1 MSPAT
6 ALSSTARLYDTTVRH
21 VRTSPL
27 KHDFVHRSYSW
38 FVDLDDLPRLGW
50 LSPLARFEARDHLGS
65 ADASLR
71 ENLDAFLVAQGVD
84 LRGGRIT
91 MLASARVLGYTFN
104 PISVFW
110 CYGSDV
116 DGEGA
121 LECVVVEVHN
131 TYGERHAYL
140 VRTDHRARA
149 RTDKALYVSPF
160 NDASGSYELLLPEPR
175 DRVRVSVTLTRPGTA
190 PFVATL
196 NGQARPVT
204 HGVVLRTALRHPFEP
219 LAVTAKIRW
228 HGIRLWMRRLPI
240 QPRPTHRHQEAVR

>member
-1 MSPAT
+1 MSSAT
-6 ALSSTARLYDTTVRH
+6 GVPSTARLYETTVRH

-27 KHDFVHRSYSW
+27 KHDFVHHSYSW

-65 ADASLR
+65 PDATLR
-71 ENLDAFLVAQGVD
+71 ENLDVFLATRGVD

-110 CYGSDV
+110 CYRSDV
-116 DGEGA
+116 DADGE

-140 VRTDHRARA
+140 VRTDLSARA
-149 RTDKALYVSPF
+149 STDKALYVSPF
-160 NDASGSYELLLPEPR
+160 NDVSGSYELLLPEPH
-175 DRVRVSVTLTRPGTA
+175 DRAQVSVTLKRPGAT

-196 NGQARPVT
+196 NGHARPMT
-204 HGVVLRTALRHPFEP
+204 RATVLRTALRHPFEP
-219 LAVTAKIRW
+219 LVVTAKIRW
-228 HGIRLWMRRLPI
+228 HGIQLWMRRLPI